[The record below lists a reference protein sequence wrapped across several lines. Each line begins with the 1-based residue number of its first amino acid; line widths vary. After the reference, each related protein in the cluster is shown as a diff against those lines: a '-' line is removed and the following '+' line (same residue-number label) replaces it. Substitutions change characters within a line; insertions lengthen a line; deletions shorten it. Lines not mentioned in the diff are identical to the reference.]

1 MPWSWPVL
9 AWSGLMAAAGLAVA
23 ISNIRRRR
31 RCKTKGARAKL
42 IEDAAGAGGGATI
55 LALLQLLPDYLNR
68 PRDHDDDDDAT
79 SQTEWAVAPTDR
91 EEPHA

>member
-9 AWSGLMAAAGLAVA
+9 AWSGLMLAAGLAVA

-31 RCKTKGARAKL
+31 RCKTKGARARL
-42 IEDAAGAGGGATI
+42 LEDATATGTGATI

-68 PRDHDDDDDAT
+68 PRDHDDDTT
-79 SQTEWAVAPTDR
+79 SQTEWAATPSDDL
-91 EEPHA
+91 EPPDA

>member
-9 AWSGLMAAAGLAVA
+9 AWSGLMLAAGLAVA
-23 ISNIRRRR
+23 VSNIRRRR
-31 RCKTKGARAKL
+31 RCKTKAARERL
-42 IEDAAGAGGGATI
+42 LEEAAGAGGGATI

-68 PRDHDDDDDAT
+68 PRDHDDDTT

-91 EEPHA
+91 EEPDA

>member
-1 MPWSWPVL
+1 
-9 AWSGLMAAAGLAVA
+9 VA

-42 IEDAAGAGGGATI
+42 LEEATATGTSATI

-68 PRDHDDDDDAT
+68 PPAEAPPPDDGRPDH
-79 SQTEWAVAPTDR
+79 
-91 EEPHA
+91 